1 MMFAT
6 IEQPTDLF
14 FRKVIV
20 TTTTTT
26 TTAVMV
32 LVLEVYLFR
41 EEVCVCL

>member
-26 TTAVMV
+26 TTVMV